1 MKYII
6 YLYVIGAAQG
16 FILAIALLLKKV
28 NQHSNKV
35 LAVWL
40 LLLGFDL
47 LMKVVYLNNQ
57 NTDLLPAYVL
67 VQFFPFLY
75 GSFFY
80 IYVRT
85 ITVKRPFIWRDV
97 IHFMGF
103 FIMVGLN
110 LHWIFNPWE
119 NTPRAFAYFD
129 LTLYLYSVSY
139 VLAGLMRIKRYRLQL
154 EQEQSNTDGISLV
167 WIDVMAYFQALIWF
181 IAVTQWLVPIKAYNV
196 WIIYL
201 AVAVWMT
208 VMGYLALLQQNIQ
221 PLQQVVPPQKIDN
234 ERFPEVNAKL
244 SQLMDQDHLF
254 LDPTLNIGRLAKK
267 SGYPEYLVSLVIN
280 QIHGK
285 PFREYINQLRIQAA
299 KEMLEDTNN
308 GSTILNIAYDC
319 GFTSKSTFNTAFKR
333 IMQQTPS
340 EFRAAMQVVDVDD
353 GGKG

>member
-333 IMQQTPS
+333 IMQQ
-340 EFRAAMQVVDVDD
+340 
-353 GGKG
+353 